1 MGAPKRGRGGVTR
14 KGSEIKT
21 AKLREVDV
29 VEIKRRLSLA
39 RPGDGT
45 AARAARDFKV
55 TDSTISSIAAGRT
68 WGWLEVR
75 KPIDFRQ
82 TDMFGGVPLPEPL
95 QQETTGQPD
104 KEI

>member
-1 MGAPKRGRGGVTR
+1 MRTVTARGGIAR

-39 RPGDGT
+39 LPGDGT

-55 TDSTISSIAAGRT
+55 SDSTISSIAAGRT
-68 WGWLEVR
+68 WSWLEVR
-75 KPIDFRQ
+75 KPIDLRQ
-82 TDMFGGVPLPEPL
+82 QDMFTAAP
-95 QQETTGQPD
+95 
-104 KEI
+104 KELE

>member
-1 MGAPKRGRGGVTR
+1 MGVLKHGRGGVTR

-39 RPGDGT
+39 LVDDGT
-45 AARAARDFKV
+45 AARLARAFNV
-55 TDSTISSIAAGRT
+55 SDSTIASIKAGRT

-75 KPIDFRQ
+75 KPIDLRQ
-82 TDMFGGVPLPEPL
+82 TDMFSESTQG
-95 QQETTGQPD
+95 QE
-104 KEI
+104 

>member
-1 MGAPKRGRGGVTR
+1 MGVLKRGRGGITR

-39 RPGDGT
+39 LPGDGT

-55 TDSTISSIAAGRT
+55 SDSTISSIAAGRT

-75 KPIDFRQ
+75 KPIDLRQ
-82 TDMFGGVPLPEPL
+82 TDMFSES
-95 QQETTGQPD
+95 QQGQ
-104 KEI
+104 E